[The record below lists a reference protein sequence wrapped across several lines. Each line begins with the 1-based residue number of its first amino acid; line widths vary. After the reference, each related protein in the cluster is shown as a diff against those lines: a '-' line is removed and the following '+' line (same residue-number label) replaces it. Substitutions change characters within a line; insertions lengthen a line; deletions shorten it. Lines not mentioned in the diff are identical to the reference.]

1 MMFYNLDTYLEK
13 LFSSKNMKLANEA
26 NEWGLCEIRLFV
38 INLRHCGVVLAISP
52 SSNRAFKSTFA
63 HFDSRINYFLGRY
76 TVASIF

>member
-38 INLRHCGVVLAISP
+38 INLRHCGVVVAI
-52 SSNRAFKSTFA
+52 A
-63 HFDSRINYFLGRY
+63 YF
-76 TVASIF
+76 TK

>member
-38 INLRHCGVVLAISP
+38 INLRHCGVVVAIHQVVTELS
-52 SSNRAFKSTFA
+52 RAHLPILTA
-63 HFDSRINYFLGRY
+63 G
-76 TVASIF
+76 